1 MAIAY
6 KDSRSARP
14 KRPIIAPLLVAIL
27 AVAGLLW
34 LGPQVTDELKGVV
47 STVLRL
53 PIN

>member
-1 MAIAY
+1 MAITY

-14 KRPIIAPLLVAIL
+14 KRSVMAPLLAAIL

-34 LGPQVTDELKGVV
+34 LGPQVTDKLEGVV